1 MWLEV
6 PSEDFSTGTYLLTCR
21 CGSLEIDYYCSG
33 PTVDGEYMLDVVC
46 TGCLRTGS
54 ISFPSCGR
62 QSGRVQ

>member
-6 PSEDFSTGTYLLTCR
+6 PSGDTSPSIYLLTCE

-33 PTVDGEYMLDVVC
+33 PTVEDEFTLDVVC
-46 TGCLRTGS
+46 RGCLRTGS

-62 QSGRVQ
+62 QSGRVR